1 MKKVTQI
8 PTLRAKRNTFTN
20 NRSYSLFLQLMSR
33 YHPLRIAEVRR
44 ETAESVSIWLE
55 IPENLKEEF
64 TFRPGQYL
72 NCRATIDG
80 EETRKSYSI
89 CSVPNDP
96 TLGIAVK
103 QVHGGKMS
111 TYINQTVRA
120 GDTFEVTPPEG
131 KFILPDA
138 MPEDAVLIFF
148 AAGSGITPVMSQL
161 RYFLDHYPKG
171 QAVLFYSNRSSDTI
185 IFREQ
190 LQAMKN
196 ENMNRFSIYHILT
209 KEVTGVDIFSG
220 RVDQEKCALYGKHF
234 FNPSEIHTAFI
245 CGPELMIMDVKSALQ
260 QMGLREEQIR
270 FELFGTGAFY
280 ARRETQT
287 AAAYSGEDKLSQ
299 VTIRIDGHEVDLQ
312 LGYLGQAVLDAGLQ
326 SGLDIPYSCK
336 GGVCSTCK
344 AQVVEGKV
352 FMDIHYGLEPDE
364 IDAGIVLTCQAHPRS
379 ERLILDYD
387 IL

>member
-1 MKKVTQI
+1 
-8 PTLRAKRNTFTN
+8 TN
-20 NRSYSLFLQLMSR
+20 NRSYSLFLRLMSR
-33 YHPLRIAEVRR
+33 YHPLRIADIRR

-55 IPENLKEEF
+55 VPADLKD
-64 TFRPGQYL
+64 TFAFKPGQYL
-72 NCRATIDG
+72 NCRAMVNG
-80 EETRKSYSI
+80 EELRKSYSI
-89 CSVPNDP
+89 CAVPEDP
-96 TLGIAVK
+96 YLGIAVK
-103 QVHGGKMS
+103 KVHGGKMS
-111 TYINQTVRA
+111 TYINTDLKV
-120 GDTFEVTPPEG
+120 GDTFEVTSPEG
-131 KFILPDA
+131 KFTLPDVL
-138 MPEDAVLIFF
+138 PDDAVLVFF
-148 AAGSGITPVMSQL
+148 AAGSGITPVISQL

-220 RVDQEKCALYGKHF
+220 RVDQEKCSLYGKHF

-245 CGPELMIMDVKSALQ
+245 CGPELMIMDVKSSLQ
-260 QMGLREEQIR
+260 QMGLREDQIR

-280 ARRETQT
+280 AKREAQEATEFT
-287 AAAYSGEDKLSQ
+287 GEDTMSQ
-299 VTIRIDGHEVDLQ
+299 VTIRIDGHEVDLK
-312 LGYLGQAVLDAGLQ
+312 LGYRGQAVLDAGLQ
-326 SGLDIPYSCK
+326 SGIDIPFSCK

-352 FMDIHYGLEPDE
+352 HMDIHYGLEPDE
-364 IDAGIVLTCQAHPRS
+364 IDAGIVLTCQSHPRS